1 MSIKPRGDLQ
11 RRTLPRSH
19 PGVVIIAGFL
29 ALSAIGGALL
39 ALPLSQTDS
48 ASMTAGDALFTSVSA
63 VTVTGLV
70 VHDTATAWTTFGQ
83 VVILVLIQIGGLGIM
98 TLAGFMGLV
107 VSRRMSVR
115 AGMLAGTEIGLTHL
129 GPLRPLVRSLVKF
142 VFISE
147 AVLTVALASRF
158 LIGTS
163 GATEGEIAR
172 PIFDGLFHAIS
183 AFNNAGFSTIGGGLE
198 SYVDDWFVSLVI
210 AGGFIVGGLGFPV
223 IFELARQWQA
233 PRIWSLHTKVSL
245 TFTVM
250 LLVGGTAMIALLE
263 WGNEQTLGALDPV
276 DRLLAAFFQ
285 SATARTAGFNT
296 LSIDSLHPST
306 WLVLVLLMVIGA
318 NSASTGGGIKTTT
331 VAVALQAAYGQLRGD
346 RDVTIFGRRIPT
358 RIQQQALA
366 LVVVALG
373 TVGTAA
379 FLLAVVEPD
388 IPAVELLFEAASAF
402 GTVGLST
409 SVTPSL
415 GTLGRFIVIV
425 LMFVGRVGPI
435 TFGTAFLFRAETQRF
450 RFPEDDLMVG

>member
-1 MSIKPRGDLQ
+1 
-11 RRTLPRSH
+11 
-19 PGVVIIAGFL
+19 
-29 ALSAIGGALL
+29 
-39 ALPLSQTDS
+39 
-48 ASMTAGDALFTSVSA
+48 
-63 VTVTGLV
+63 
-70 VHDTATAWTTFGQ
+70 
-83 VVILVLIQIGGLGIM
+83 
-98 TLAGFMGLV
+98 
-107 VSRRMSVR
+107 
-115 AGMLAGTEIGLTHL
+115 
-129 GPLRPLVRSLVKF
+129 
-142 VFISE
+142 
-147 AVLTVALASRF
+147 
-158 LIGTS
+158 
-163 GATEGEIAR
+163 
-172 PIFDGLFHAIS
+172 
-183 AFNNAGFSTIGGGLE
+183 
-198 SYVDDWFVSLVI
+198 
-210 AGGFIVGGLGFPV
+210 
-223 IFELARQWQA
+223 
-233 PRIWSLHTKVSL
+233 
-245 TFTVM
+245 
-250 LLVGGTAMIALLE
+250 MIALLE

-331 VAVALQAAYGQLRGD
+331 VAVALQAAHGQLRGD
-346 RDVTIFGRRIPT
+346 RDVTIFARRIPT

-373 TVGTAA
+373 AVGTAA